1 MKAFLRLWPL
11 LLAASLSA
19 QVVVPTTG
27 KKFETRTING
37 SSGTGSVTINGGLAP
52 TPPTK
57 ARLVS
62 YFSLSDVRQWQSSDG
77 KSLLGS
83 IIAFEDSVQEI
94 DARDPATARA
104 VAEKAPPAKPPTKF
118 TLIRNGKVRLL
129 VDHKPYEVPLERLS
143 EGDRKFVEDLNARLP
158 K

>member
-1 MKAFLRLWPL
+1 MKTLPL
-11 LLAASLSA
+11 LLLASSLSA
-19 QVVVPTTG
+19 QVVVPSTG

-37 SSGTGSVTINGGLAP
+37 SSGTGGVSVNGGLAP

-57 ARLVS
+57 AKLVS
-62 YFSLSDVRQWQSSDG
+62 YFSLSEVRQWQSTDG

-83 IIAFEDSVQEI
+83 IIAFEDSVMEI
-94 DARDPATARA
+94 DARDPAAARA
-104 VAEKAPPAKPPTKF
+104 AAQKAPPAKPPAKF

-129 VDHKPYEVPLERLS
+129 VNHKPYEVPLERLS
-143 EGDRKFVEDLNARLP
+143 EGDRKFVDDLNAKLP